1 MQASKTRPGRGPV
14 AALLARSLVLALR
27 TSIVL
32 LVAFHGLIFWKHLAS
47 GALADPARAFGW
59 AVGVALFAAMI
70 ALRRAGVPL
79 LWGRRAL
86 VVWLMVTLLHVGAF
100 KAGQPA
106 ATALDAA
113 ADVAL
118 TLFTVPS
125 PVVTI
130 ALLASLLLALASL
143 RSRPR
148 GTRPLGAA
156 FLRRRNHDD
165 RLTHRCQRSP
175 LPSRAPPLAAC

>member
-1 MQASKTRPGRGPV
+1 MTRRIV
-14 AALLARSLVLALR
+14 SLALR
-27 TSIVL
+27 TSVVL
-32 LVAFHGLIFWKHLAS
+32 LLAFHGLIFWKQLAS

-59 AVGVALFAAMI
+59 AIGVALFAAMI

-106 ATALDAA
+106 TTALDAA

-125 PVVTI
+125 SAVFV
-130 ALLASLLLALASL
+130 ALLAGLLAALASL
-143 RSRPR
+143 RSRRASPASS
-148 GTRPLGAA
+148 GAA
-156 FLRRRNHDD
+156 FLRRRNHDEHI
-165 RLTHRCQRSP
+165 THRYRRCP
-175 LPSRAPPLAAC
+175 LPSRAPPLPAC

>member
-1 MQASKTRPGRGPV
+1 MHVSKTVRGPGAAV
-14 AALLARSLVLALR
+14 ASIRRTATRVLHA
-27 TSIVL
+27 SIVL
-32 LVAFHGLIFWKHLAS
+32 LIAFHGVIFWKQLAS

-106 ATALDAA
+106 LTALDAA

-143 RSRPR
+143 RSRTR
-148 GTRPLGAA
+148 GARPLGAA

-175 LPSRAPPLAAC
+175 LPSRAPPLAAY

>member
-1 MQASKTRPGRGPV
+1 MRCTTV
-14 AALLARSLVLALR
+14 VLPEP
-27 TSIVL
+27 
-32 LVAFHGLIFWKHLAS
+32 
-47 GALADPARAFGW
+47 DPPATPMRV
-59 AVGVALFAAMI
+59 VGVALFAAMI

-100 KAGQPA
+100 KAAEPA
-106 ATALDAA
+106 MTALDAA

-125 PVVTI
+125 PVATI

-148 GTRPLGAA
+148 GARPSGAA

-165 RLTHRCQRSP
+165 RLTPRCRRSP
-175 LPSRAPPLAAC
+175 LPSRAPPLPAC